1 MEAKTNFICE
11 HLNGISSVSTGMN
24 DNMIITIIEYSHNLV
39 KLLYFNS
46 ANILIRFYYVMI
58 VLITIEDAFTPLPL
72 RS

>member
-1 MEAKTNFICE
+1 
-11 HLNGISSVSTGMN
+11 
-24 DNMIITIIEYSHNLV
+24 MIITIIEYSHNLV

-58 VLITIEDAFTPLPL
+58 VLITIEDAFTPLPF